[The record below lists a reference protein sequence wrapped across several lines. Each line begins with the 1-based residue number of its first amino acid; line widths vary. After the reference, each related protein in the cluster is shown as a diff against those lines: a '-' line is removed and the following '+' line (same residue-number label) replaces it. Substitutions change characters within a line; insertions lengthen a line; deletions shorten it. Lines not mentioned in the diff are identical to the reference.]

1 MINTMNIYHYF
12 KAALKYGLLFIII
25 YTIIHMLRTPDLPN
39 APNLVYQDIDGK
51 SVNVI
56 SQSYQKP
63 VLIYFWGSWCGV
75 CRRTSPNIQKLSQGH
90 NFDNHYEIVSVAISS
105 GSDAELKQYM
115 QKKDYHFQTIN
126 DDSGQIFNT
135 WQGTVVPSMVILK
148 DGKIHHGFT
157 GFTPLWLLKTHLWLA
172 K

>member
-1 MINTMNIYHYF
+1 
-12 KAALKYGLLFIII
+12 
-25 YTIIHMLRTPDLPN
+25 
-39 APNLVYQDIDGK
+39 
-51 SVNVI
+51 
-56 SQSYQKP
+56 
-63 VLIYFWGSWCGV
+63 
-75 CRRTSPNIQKLSQGH
+75 
-90 NFDNHYEIVSVAISS
+90 
-105 GSDAELKQYM
+105 M

-126 DDSGQIFNT
+126 DDNGQIFNT